1 MQAELIIGRRF
12 FSRQRE
18 TAAWFLPGHDTA
30 ALLDG
35 LARCGL
41 EPLPR
46 VYRTAEGFLVRP
58 DVASRW
64 DFPGGMRLGEVAQ
77 GIFAPLDAELT
88 PALLPD
94 EAAGITGGGGIV
106 CLPGV
111 FLAVDLSRPLKLTE
125 LLIAEDVRRSDWTP
139 LPQPE
144 ARAETITQFILD
156 RPEDDAENILDQGA
170 QGIGEQEPGP
180 EDAGTGQSILGR
192 AEFAAGKA
200 LAGLGRMFG
209 SKGMQEAGGGLMGK
223 GIEKDPKRLEGLVG
237 KQEAAL
243 RDLLRRFREGKIDD
257 ALRRAMPL
265 SGEKGRGAQASM
277 SANLPFQNILYS
289 LGNLLG
295 GRAGAASVWYTEADV
310 YTALVSEYRKAAE
323 QSRKDG
329 DIRRAAFI
337 YGKLLGDY
345 RTAANLLQQG
355 GLHHD
360 AAVLYLKKL
369 NDPLSAARA
378 YEAAGEVD
386 EAVGLYRRIGQHVPA
401 GDLLRKAGDEAGA
414 VSEYESAARLLAD
427 RREYK
432 QAGELMMAKTDPA
445 HALPYFTRGWMTR
458 PDPNA
463 VPCAVHLAV
472 VHADEADA
480 ESLLALTREADR
492 FFSPPGHEAQASQY
506 YNMLATLATREA
518 LAAHGAELHD
528 RALMG
533 LAHKLRQRPEGK
545 HMPFDSKAWANTL
558 VSDAQYAVR
567 TELARRPKQQGPRE
581 TAVVS
586 SVRIAEGHVACACQ
600 AATGELFVGFKDGRV
615 FVFSP
620 TQGTTPVRD
629 AGTPLYAIACD
640 PKGEQVA
647 AMHEAPDEW
656 RDFSSYQRH
665 RGRFQRGRGNLLLWH
680 DNRLLCGGTAQGRA
694 QFVLCDASRGVVMLR
709 QGEGFEPYVD
719 YPLPADPVAG
729 ALTGNGL
736 FLVSDRNA
744 YWLGN
749 VNAMR
754 TVTEWQDAATHWR
767 PAGLVAGTEL
777 AIRSDISGQ
786 IEIAGRNEHGSLYW
800 SGLKAGTFG
809 LRCESRIVAAR
820 GDYLCA
826 ALIGPGQVAGVTA
839 THVNWFR
846 KEGEGFALKSITQ
859 VGAADAVACFHNA
872 DTGELLILSRDGRVS
887 MVAVP

>member
-1 MQAELIIGRRF
+1 MQAELRIKRRF
-12 FSRQRE
+12 ANRQRE
-18 TAAWFLPGHDTA
+18 TAAWFLPGFDTA
-30 ALLDG
+30 ALFDG
-35 LARCGL
+35 LATCGL

-46 VYRTAEGFLVRP
+46 VYRTVAGFLVRP
-58 DVASRW
+58 DV
-64 DFPGGMRLGEVAQ
+64 PGRSGFYGAIRMAELSA

-94 EAAGITGGGGIV
+94 EAAGLAGVI
-106 CLPGV
+106 CLPGE
-111 FLAVDLSRPLKLTE
+111 FIGVDLASPLKLAE
-125 LLIAEDVRRSDWTP
+125 LLTAGKVQRRDWTP

-144 ARAETITQFILD
+144 ARAETITQFVLD
-156 RPEDDAENILDQGA
+156 RPEDDAENILDQGS
-170 QGIGEQEPGP
+170 QGIGEEEPGP
-180 EDAGTGQSILGR
+180 EDAG
-192 AEFAAGKA
+192 AGKSM
-200 LAGLGRMFG
+200 LGRMEFMTGRALSGLGKVLG

-257 ALRRAMPL
+257 ALRRALPL
-265 SGEKGRGAQASM
+265 SNDKGRGSQASNN
-277 SANLPFQNILYS
+277 AQLPFHNIMYS

-295 GRAGAASVWYTEADV
+295 GRGGGASVWFTEADV

-360 AAVLYLKKL
+360 AAILYLKKL

-378 YEAAGEVD
+378 YEAAGDVD

-414 VSEYESAARLLAD
+414 VSEYESGARLLAD

-445 HALPYFTRGWMTR
+445 HALPYFTRGWMAR

-480 ESLLALTREADR
+480 ESLLSLTTEADR
-492 FFSPPGHEAQASQY
+492 FFSPPGQEAQAAQY
-506 YNMLATLATREA
+506 YNMLATLAGREA
-518 LAAHGAELHD
+518 LAAERAELHD

-533 LAHKLRQRPEGK
+533 LTHKLRQRPEGK
-545 HMPFDSKAWANTL
+545 HMPFDSKAWANAL

-567 TELARRPKQQGPRE
+567 TELQRRPKPTGPRE

-586 SVRIAEGHVACACQ
+586 TVRIAEGRVACACQ
-600 AATGELFVGFKDGRV
+600 ASSGELFVGFSDGRV
-615 FVFSP
+615 FAFSP
-620 TQGTTPVRD
+620 TQGTTPVRE
-629 AGTPLYAIACD
+629 AGTPLFAIACD
-640 PKGEQVA
+640 PKAEQLA

-656 RDFSSYQRH
+656 RDFSSYRRH
-665 RGRFQRGRGNLLLWH
+665 KGRFQRGRGNLLLWH
-680 DNRLLCGGTAQGRA
+680 DNRLLCGGSVQGRA
-694 QFVLCDASRGVVMLR
+694 QFVLCDSSRKVVMLR

-719 YPLPADPVAG
+719 YELPADPTAG
-729 ALTGNGL
+729 ALISNGL
-736 FLVSDRNA
+736 LLVSDRNA
-744 YWLGN
+744 HWLGN

-754 TVTEWQDAATHWR
+754 TVTEWQEAATHWR
-767 PAGLVAGTEL
+767 PSGLIAGAEL
-777 AIRSDISGQ
+777 AVRCDVPGA
-786 IEIAGRNEHGSLYW
+786 IEFAGRNEHGSLYW
-800 SGLKAGTFG
+800 SGLSAGTFG
-809 LRCESRIVAAR
+809 LRCESRVVAAR

-839 THVNWFR
+839 SHVNWFR
-846 KEGEGFALKSITQ
+846 KEGEGFSLKSITQ
-859 VGAADAVACFHNA
+859 VSAADAVACFHNA
-872 DTGELLILSRDGRVS
+872 DTGELLILSQDGRVS
-887 MVAVP
+887 MVTVP